1 MAGFMKNAMSYL
13 GMADPAEDED
23 MYDYDDESQ
32 DQDDSS
38 FDADT
43 PIQPQSTTTP
53 DISAGTRSAS
63 ITPLHPQM
71 SKILTIAPKAY
82 HDAEAVGRA
91 IRSGV
96 PVILDLS
103 NTSDAEAY
111 RIIDFS
117 SGVVFGLRGKIDTI
131 TSRVYVLT
139 PAQVELEKP
148 EHR

>member
-1 MAGFMKNAMSYL
+1 MAGFMRNAMSYL
-13 GMADPAEDED
+13 GMAEPAEATN

-32 DQDDSS
+32 DQDSS
-38 FDADT
+38 SYEEDE
-43 PIQPQSTTTP
+43 PVQPQSTSVP

-71 SKILTIAPKAY
+71 SKILTISPKSY
-82 HDAEAVGRA
+82 DDAEAIGRA
-91 IRSGV
+91 VRSGV

-103 NTSDAEAY
+103 KTSDSEAY

-117 SGVVFGLRGKIDTI
+117 AGLVFGLRGKIDPI

-139 PAQVELEKP
+139 PAQVELEKTN
-148 EHR
+148 RR